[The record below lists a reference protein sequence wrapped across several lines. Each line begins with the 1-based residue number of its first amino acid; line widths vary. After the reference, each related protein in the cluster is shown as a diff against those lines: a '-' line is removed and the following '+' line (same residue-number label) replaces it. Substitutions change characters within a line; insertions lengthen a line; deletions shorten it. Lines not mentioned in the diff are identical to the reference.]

1 MQVVSVRA
9 DCLAGILAVVVCGLA
24 VACSENGPTAP
35 TPVDVQ
41 FTLSPGETAGIEG
54 TAVGLRFDRVTG
66 DSRCPIDGVCVQGG
80 DAIVHI
86 SIVAPASSTV
96 YELHT
101 GDMRP
106 VRHGDLTIALVELQ
120 PYPFSARPTEPA
132 EYRATF
138 HVTR

>member
-1 MQVVSVRA
+1 VRA
-9 DCLAGILAVVVCGLA
+9 DCLARILFVVVCALA
-24 VACSENGPTAP
+24 VACNENAPTAP

-41 FTLSPGETAGIEG
+41 FTLSPGETAAIDG
-54 TAVGLRFDRVTG
+54 TAVGLRFERVTG
-66 DSRCPIDGVCVQGG
+66 DSRCPIDGVCIQGG

-86 SIVAPASSTV
+86 SIVAPASTTA
-96 YELHT
+96 YEFHT

>member
-1 MQVVSVRA
+1 VRA
-9 DCLAGILAVVVCGLA
+9 DCLARILFVVVCALA
-24 VACSENGPTAP
+24 VACNENAPTAP

-41 FTLSPGETAGIEG
+41 FTLSPGETAAIDG
-54 TAVGLRFDRVTG
+54 TAVGLRFERVTG
-66 DSRCPIDGVCVQGG
+66 DSRCPIDGVCIQGG

-86 SIVAPASSTV
+86 SIVAPASTTA